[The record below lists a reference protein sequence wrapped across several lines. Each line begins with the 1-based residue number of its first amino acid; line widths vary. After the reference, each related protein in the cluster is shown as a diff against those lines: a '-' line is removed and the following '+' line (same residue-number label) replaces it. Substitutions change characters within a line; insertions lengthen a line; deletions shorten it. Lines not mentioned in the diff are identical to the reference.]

1 MEIKTEVRQ
10 YIAENFLPN
19 APLETIDDAMP
30 LISGGVID
38 SIGMIGLVSFLESR
52 YEVEFM
58 PREIDVHSLD
68 TIEQIEKV
76 MRKKLASGKHAPPQ
90 ANYNRSGE
98 A

>member
-1 MEIKTEVRQ
+1 VEIKTEVRQ

-19 APLETIDDAMP
+19 APLETIVDAMP
-30 LISGGVID
+30 LISGGIVA
-38 SIGMIGLVSFLESR
+38 SIGMIGLVAFLESR

-68 TIEQIEKV
+68 TIEQIEEV
-76 MRKKLASGKHAPPQ
+76 MLKKLASGNLASPQ
-90 ANYNRSGE
+90 EKCNRSGE